1 MSSDY
6 NKKYFLGFI
15 LALSAG
21 LIWSFGAP
29 TVRHMVDAQIYQ
41 WHYLFCRGL
50 TVATI
55 LLIFLLYKEGLAF
68 RHNFNRVGISG
79 LLGGVALAFA
89 FIFFIFGMTYT
100 SAATTL
106 FMIGTQPLFA
116 GLFAYIF
123 LREYVRAATLIA
135 CLISLGGMFIMA
147 YNDWQSGTLL
157 GWTFGLLCSIS
168 FATFAVTLRWQPD
181 TPKFTTIMISGVV
194 CALFSVLMIYF
205 FVGEFS
211 MPVRNILL
219 SILHGSFVASGLIL
233 LSIGSNLNS
242 SFGDRFTNIRKSID
256 LLKIEKIK
264 INGLAHI
271 TGGGIIENLPRI
283 LDKKFQ
289 AQIDLDKWDLGN
301 LYKWLISCGI
311 NQGELLKTFNA
322 GYGMALI
329 ASKKDIKKVERII
342 NKHEFTS
349 SILGKIAHKKRASDK
364 SLTLSGELNK

>member
-6 NKKYFLGFI
+6 NKKYFLGFT

-41 WHYLFCRGL
+41 WHYLFCRGV

-55 LLIFLLYKEGLAF
+55 LLIFLLYKEGFAF
-68 RHNFNRVGISG
+68 RHNFKRVGLSG
-79 LLGGVALAFA
+79 LLGGISLAFA

-116 GLFAYIF
+116 GLFAFIF

-147 YNDWQSGTLL
+147 YSDWQSGTLL
-157 GWTFGLLCSIS
+157 GWIFGLFCSIS
-168 FATFAVTLRWQPD
+168 FAIFAVTLRWQPN

-194 CALFSVLMIYF
+194 CALFSVIMISLF
-205 FVGEFS
+205 SGEFS
-211 MPVRNILL
+211 MPLKNVLL

-233 LSIGSNLNS
+233 LSIGSKYLPAAE
-242 SFGDRFTNIRKSID
+242 FM
-256 LLKIEKIK
+256 LL
-264 INGLAHI
+264 
-271 TGGGIIENLPRI
+271 
-283 LDKKFQ
+283 
-289 AQIDLDKWDLGN
+289 
-301 LYKWLISCGI
+301 
-311 NQGELLKTFNA
+311 
-322 GYGMALI
+322 
-329 ASKKDIKKVERII
+329 
-342 NKHEFTS
+342 
-349 SILGKIAHKKRASDK
+349 
-364 SLTLSGELNK
+364 SLTEVVGGVLWCWIPFFGVNEVPQIYTMLGGLIIIFSIAFHAIGTRQKVVPPTL

>member
-55 LLIFLLYKEGLAF
+55 LLFFLLYKEGLAF
-68 RHNFNRVGISG
+68 RHNFKRVGVSG

-116 GLFAYIF
+116 GLFAFVF

-181 TPKFTTIMISGVV
+181 TPKFTTIMIAGVV
-194 CALFSVLMIYF
+194 CALFSLLMIYF

-233 LSIGSNLNS
+233 LSIGSKYLPAAE
-242 SFGDRFTNIRKSID
+242 FM
-256 LLKIEKIK
+256 LL
-264 INGLAHI
+264 
-271 TGGGIIENLPRI
+271 
-283 LDKKFQ
+283 
-289 AQIDLDKWDLGN
+289 
-301 LYKWLISCGI
+301 
-311 NQGELLKTFNA
+311 
-322 GYGMALI
+322 
-329 ASKKDIKKVERII
+329 
-342 NKHEFTS
+342 
-349 SILGKIAHKKRASDK
+349 
-364 SLTLSGELNK
+364 SLTEVVGGVIWCWIPLFGVNEVPATYTMFGGLVIIFSIAFDAIGTRQKPVPPTL

>member
-181 TPKFTTIMISGVV
+181 TPKFTTIMIAGVV

-233 LSIGSNLNS
+233 LSIGSKYLPAAE
-242 SFGDRFTNIRKSID
+242 FM
-256 LLKIEKIK
+256 LL
-264 INGLAHI
+264 
-271 TGGGIIENLPRI
+271 
-283 LDKKFQ
+283 
-289 AQIDLDKWDLGN
+289 
-301 LYKWLISCGI
+301 
-311 NQGELLKTFNA
+311 
-322 GYGMALI
+322 
-329 ASKKDIKKVERII
+329 
-342 NKHEFTS
+342 
-349 SILGKIAHKKRASDK
+349 
-364 SLTLSGELNK
+364 SLTEVVGGVKWCWIPFFGVNEVPATYTMFGGLVIIFSIAFHAIGTRQKPVPPTL

>member
-6 NKKYFLGFI
+6 NKKYFLGFT

-41 WHYLFCRGL
+41 WHYLFCRGV

-55 LLIFLLYKEGLAF
+55 LLIFLLYKEGFAF
-68 RHNFNRVGISG
+68 RHNFKRVGLSG
-79 LLGGVALAFA
+79 LLGGISLAFA

-116 GLFAYIF
+116 GLFAFIF

-147 YNDWQSGTLL
+147 YSDWQSGTLL
-157 GWTFGLLCSIS
+157 GWTFGLFCSIS
-168 FATFAVTLRWQPD
+168 FAIFAVTLRWQPD

-194 CALFSVLMIYF
+194 CALFSVIMISLF
-205 FVGEFS
+205 SGEFL
-211 MPVRNILL
+211 MPLKNVLL

-233 LSIGSNLNS
+233 LSIGSKYLPAAE
-242 SFGDRFTNIRKSID
+242 FM
-256 LLKIEKIK
+256 LL
-264 INGLAHI
+264 
-271 TGGGIIENLPRI
+271 
-283 LDKKFQ
+283 
-289 AQIDLDKWDLGN
+289 
-301 LYKWLISCGI
+301 
-311 NQGELLKTFNA
+311 
-322 GYGMALI
+322 
-329 ASKKDIKKVERII
+329 
-342 NKHEFTS
+342 
-349 SILGKIAHKKRASDK
+349 
-364 SLTLSGELNK
+364 SLTEVVGGVLWCWIPFFGVNEVPQIYTMLGGLIIIFSIAFHAIGTRQKAVPPTL

>member
-29 TVRHMVDAQIYQ
+29 TVRYMVDAQIYQ

-68 RHNFNRVGISG
+68 RHNFKRVGISG
-79 LLGGVALAFA
+79 LFGGVALAFA

-116 GLFAYIF
+116 GLFAYVF
-123 LREYVRAATLIA
+123 LREYIRAATLIA

-181 TPKFTTIMISGVV
+181 TPKFTTIMISGVA

-211 MPVRNILL
+211 TPVRNILL

-233 LSIGSNLNS
+233 LSIGSKYLPAAE
-242 SFGDRFTNIRKSID
+242 FM
-256 LLKIEKIK
+256 LL
-264 INGLAHI
+264 
-271 TGGGIIENLPRI
+271 
-283 LDKKFQ
+283 
-289 AQIDLDKWDLGN
+289 
-301 LYKWLISCGI
+301 
-311 NQGELLKTFNA
+311 
-322 GYGMALI
+322 
-329 ASKKDIKKVERII
+329 
-342 NKHEFTS
+342 
-349 SILGKIAHKKRASDK
+349 
-364 SLTLSGELNK
+364 SLTEVVGGVIWCWIPLFGVNEVPAIYTMFGGLVIIFSIAFHAIGTRQKPVPPTL

>member
-6 NKKYFLGFI
+6 NKKYFLGFT

-41 WHYLFCRGL
+41 WHYLFCRGV

-55 LLIFLLYKEGLAF
+55 LLIFLLYKEGFAF
-68 RHNFNRVGISG
+68 RHNFKRVGLSG
-79 LLGGVALAFA
+79 LLGGISLAFA

-116 GLFAYIF
+116 GLFAFIF

-147 YNDWQSGTLL
+147 YSDWQSGTLL
-157 GWTFGLLCSIS
+157 GWTFGLFCSIS
-168 FATFAVTLRWQPD
+168 FAIFAVTLRWQPD

-194 CALFSVLMIYF
+194 CALFSVIMLSLFSDEFLMPLKN
-205 FVGEFS
+205 V
-211 MPVRNILL
+211 LL

-233 LSIGSNLNS
+233 LSIGSKYLPAAE
-242 SFGDRFTNIRKSID
+242 FM
-256 LLKIEKIK
+256 LL
-264 INGLAHI
+264 
-271 TGGGIIENLPRI
+271 
-283 LDKKFQ
+283 
-289 AQIDLDKWDLGN
+289 
-301 LYKWLISCGI
+301 
-311 NQGELLKTFNA
+311 
-322 GYGMALI
+322 
-329 ASKKDIKKVERII
+329 
-342 NKHEFTS
+342 
-349 SILGKIAHKKRASDK
+349 
-364 SLTLSGELNK
+364 SLTEVVGGVLWCWIPFFGVNEVPQIYTMLGGLIIIFSIAFHAIGTRQKAVPPTL

>member
-6 NKKYFLGFI
+6 NKKYFLGFV

-55 LLIFLLYKEGLAF
+55 LLIFLLYKEGFAF
-68 RHNFNRVGISG
+68 RHNFKRVGLSG

-135 CLISLGGMFIMA
+135 CVISLGGMFIMA
-147 YNDWQSGTLL
+147 YSDWQSGTFM
-157 GWTFGLLCSIS
+157 GWVFGLFCSVS

-181 TPKFTTIMISGVV
+181 TPKFTTIMISGVT
-194 CALFSVLMIYF
+194 CALFSVIMILI
-205 FVGEFS
+205 FS
-211 MPVRNILL
+211 ENLTMPTRNILL

-233 LSIGSNLNS
+233 LSIGSKYLPAAE
-242 SFGDRFTNIRKSID
+242 FM
-256 LLKIEKIK
+256 LL
-264 INGLAHI
+264 
-271 TGGGIIENLPRI
+271 
-283 LDKKFQ
+283 
-289 AQIDLDKWDLGN
+289 
-301 LYKWLISCGI
+301 
-311 NQGELLKTFNA
+311 
-322 GYGMALI
+322 
-329 ASKKDIKKVERII
+329 
-342 NKHEFTS
+342 
-349 SILGKIAHKKRASDK
+349 
-364 SLTLSGELNK
+364 SLTEVVGGVIWCWIPLFGVNEVPESYTLIGGLVIIFSIAFHAIGTRQRPVPPTL

>member
-29 TVRHMVDAQIYQ
+29 TVRYMVDAQIYQ

-68 RHNFNRVGISG
+68 RHNFKRVGISG
-79 LLGGVALAFA
+79 LFGGVALALA

-116 GLFAYIF
+116 GLFAYVF
-123 LREYVRAATLIA
+123 LREYIRAATLIA

-181 TPKFTTIMISGVV
+181 TPKFTTIMISGVA

-233 LSIGSNLNS
+233 LSIGSKYLPAAE
-242 SFGDRFTNIRKSID
+242 FM
-256 LLKIEKIK
+256 LL
-264 INGLAHI
+264 
-271 TGGGIIENLPRI
+271 
-283 LDKKFQ
+283 
-289 AQIDLDKWDLGN
+289 
-301 LYKWLISCGI
+301 
-311 NQGELLKTFNA
+311 
-322 GYGMALI
+322 
-329 ASKKDIKKVERII
+329 
-342 NKHEFTS
+342 
-349 SILGKIAHKKRASDK
+349 
-364 SLTLSGELNK
+364 SLTEVVGGVIWCWIPFFGVNEVPATYTMFGGLVIIFSIAFHAIGTRQKPVPPTL

>member
-1 MSSDY
+1 MTSDY

-55 LLIFLLYKEGLAF
+55 LLFFLLYKEGLAF
-68 RHNFNRVGISG
+68 RHNFKRVGVSG

-116 GLFAYIF
+116 GLFAFVF

-181 TPKFTTIMISGVV
+181 TPKFTTIMIAGVV
-194 CALFSVLMIYF
+194 CALFSLLMIYF

-211 MPVRNILL
+211 MPVINILL

-233 LSIGSNLNS
+233 LSIGSKYLPAAE
-242 SFGDRFTNIRKSID
+242 FM
-256 LLKIEKIK
+256 LL
-264 INGLAHI
+264 
-271 TGGGIIENLPRI
+271 
-283 LDKKFQ
+283 
-289 AQIDLDKWDLGN
+289 
-301 LYKWLISCGI
+301 
-311 NQGELLKTFNA
+311 
-322 GYGMALI
+322 
-329 ASKKDIKKVERII
+329 
-342 NKHEFTS
+342 
-349 SILGKIAHKKRASDK
+349 
-364 SLTLSGELNK
+364 SLTEVVGGVIWCWIPLFGVNEVPATYTMFGGLVIIFSIAFHAIGTRQKPVPPTL

>member
-181 TPKFTTIMISGVV
+181 TPKFTTIVIAGVV

-233 LSIGSNLNS
+233 LSIGSKYLPAAE
-242 SFGDRFTNIRKSID
+242 FM
-256 LLKIEKIK
+256 LL
-264 INGLAHI
+264 
-271 TGGGIIENLPRI
+271 
-283 LDKKFQ
+283 
-289 AQIDLDKWDLGN
+289 
-301 LYKWLISCGI
+301 
-311 NQGELLKTFNA
+311 
-322 GYGMALI
+322 
-329 ASKKDIKKVERII
+329 
-342 NKHEFTS
+342 
-349 SILGKIAHKKRASDK
+349 
-364 SLTLSGELNK
+364 SLTEVVGGVIWCWIPLFGVNEVPATYTMFGGLVIIFSIAFHAIGTRQKPVPPTL

>member
-6 NKKYFLGFI
+6 NKKYFLGFT

-41 WHYLFCRGL
+41 WHYLFCRGV

-55 LLIFLLYKEGLAF
+55 LLIFLLYKEGFAF
-68 RHNFNRVGISG
+68 RHNFKRVGVSG
-79 LLGGVALAFA
+79 LLGGISLAFA

-116 GLFAYIF
+116 GLFAFIF

-147 YNDWQSGTLL
+147 YSDWQSGTLL
-157 GWTFGLLCSIS
+157 GWTFGLFCSIS
-168 FATFAVTLRWQPD
+168 FAIFAVTLRWQPD

-194 CALFSVLMIYF
+194 CALFSVIMISLF
-205 FVGEFS
+205 SGEFL
-211 MPVRNILL
+211 MPLKNVVL

-233 LSIGSNLNS
+233 LSIGSKYLPAAE
-242 SFGDRFTNIRKSID
+242 FM
-256 LLKIEKIK
+256 LL
-264 INGLAHI
+264 
-271 TGGGIIENLPRI
+271 
-283 LDKKFQ
+283 
-289 AQIDLDKWDLGN
+289 
-301 LYKWLISCGI
+301 
-311 NQGELLKTFNA
+311 
-322 GYGMALI
+322 
-329 ASKKDIKKVERII
+329 
-342 NKHEFTS
+342 
-349 SILGKIAHKKRASDK
+349 
-364 SLTLSGELNK
+364 SLTEVVGGVLWCWIPFFGVNEVPQIYTMLGGLIIIFSIAFHAIGTRQKAVPPTL

>member
-168 FATFAVTLRWQPD
+168 FATFAVTLRWHPD
-181 TPKFTTIMISGVV
+181 NHQN
-194 CALFSVLMIYF
+194 
-205 FVGEFS
+205 GEAA
-211 MPVRNILL
+211 V
-219 SILHGSFVASGLIL
+219 
-233 LSIGSNLNS
+233 
-242 SFGDRFTNIRKSID
+242 
-256 LLKIEKIK
+256 
-264 INGLAHI
+264 
-271 TGGGIIENLPRI
+271 
-283 LDKKFQ
+283 Q
-289 AQIDLDKWDLGN
+289 
-301 LYKWLISCGI
+301 
-311 NQGELLKTFNA
+311 
-322 GYGMALI
+322 
-329 ASKKDIKKVERII
+329 
-342 NKHEFTS
+342 
-349 SILGKIAHKKRASDK
+349 
-364 SLTLSGELNK
+364 

>member
-68 RHNFNRVGISG
+68 RHNFKRVGISG

-181 TPKFTTIMISGVV
+181 TPKFTTIMIAGVV

-233 LSIGSNLNS
+233 LSIGSKYLPAAE
-242 SFGDRFTNIRKSID
+242 FM
-256 LLKIEKIK
+256 LL
-264 INGLAHI
+264 
-271 TGGGIIENLPRI
+271 
-283 LDKKFQ
+283 
-289 AQIDLDKWDLGN
+289 
-301 LYKWLISCGI
+301 
-311 NQGELLKTFNA
+311 
-322 GYGMALI
+322 
-329 ASKKDIKKVERII
+329 
-342 NKHEFTS
+342 
-349 SILGKIAHKKRASDK
+349 
-364 SLTLSGELNK
+364 SLTEVLGGVIWCWIPFFGVNEVPATYTMFGGLVIIFSIAFHAIGTRQKPVPPTL